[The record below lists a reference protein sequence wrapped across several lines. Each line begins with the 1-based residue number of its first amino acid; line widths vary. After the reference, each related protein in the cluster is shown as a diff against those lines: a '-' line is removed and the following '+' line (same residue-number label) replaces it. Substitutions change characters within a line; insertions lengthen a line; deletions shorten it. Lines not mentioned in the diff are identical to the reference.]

1 MGCVLPRY
9 FYVLTGRINEKRM
22 SNDKVSPEQLE
33 AIRRDV
39 QKTRDFMLKQQAK
52 RKEEGIEELEYDG
65 PRDRTVTISKH
76 EVVLD
81 RDATEDIWEVA
92 FGADAFEKG
101 YTDQEVLKVLRSFS
115 DKALK
120 LDKAL
125 RALKAVVKDLWEAIG
140 MPEEMIDTHVRNLLD
155 GCERVIQEIED
166 EN

>member
-9 FYVLTGRINEKRM
+9 FYVLTWRINEKRM
-22 SNDKVSPEQLE
+22 SND
-33 AIRRDV
+33 
-39 QKTRDFMLKQQAK
+39 
-52 RKEEGIEELEYDG
+52 IEEFEYDG
-65 PRDRTVTISKH
+65 PRDKTITLSKH

-81 RDATEDIWEVA
+81 RDAAEDIWEVA

-125 RALKAVVKDLWEAIG
+125 QALKAVVNGLTTQG
-140 MPEEMIDTHVRNLLD
+140 MIDTQVRNLLD
-155 GCERVIQEIED
+155 GCERVIQEIEA
-166 EN
+166 

>member
-22 SNDKVSPEQLE
+22 SND
-33 AIRRDV
+33 
-39 QKTRDFMLKQQAK
+39 
-52 RKEEGIEELEYDG
+52 IEELEYDG

-81 RDATEDIWEVA
+81 RDAAEDIWEVA

-125 RALKAVVKDLWEAIG
+125 RALKAVVNG

-166 EN
+166 E

>member
-1 MGCVLPRY
+1 VGCVLPRY

-22 SNDKVSPEQLE
+22 SND
-33 AIRRDV
+33 
-39 QKTRDFMLKQQAK
+39 
-52 RKEEGIEELEYDG
+52 IEELEYDG
-65 PRDRTVTISKH
+65 PRDRTVTLSKH
-76 EVVLD
+76 EVVLE

-92 FGADAFEKG
+92 FGADAFKKG

-125 RALKAVVKDLWEAIG
+125 QALKAVVNGLTTQG
-140 MPEEMIDTHVRNLLD
+140 MIDTHVRNLLD

-166 EN
+166 GN

>member
-125 RALKAVVKDLWEAIG
+125 QALKAVVNGLTTQG
-140 MPEEMIDTHVRNLLD
+140 MIDTQVRNLLD
-155 GCERVIQEIED
+155 GCERVIQEIEA
-166 EN
+166 

>member
-9 FYVLTGRINEKRM
+9 FYVLTWRINEKRM
-22 SNDKVSPEQLE
+22 SND
-33 AIRRDV
+33 
-39 QKTRDFMLKQQAK
+39 
-52 RKEEGIEELEYDG
+52 IEEFEYDG
-65 PRDRTVTISKH
+65 PRDKTITLSKH

-81 RDATEDIWEVA
+81 RDAAEDIWEVA